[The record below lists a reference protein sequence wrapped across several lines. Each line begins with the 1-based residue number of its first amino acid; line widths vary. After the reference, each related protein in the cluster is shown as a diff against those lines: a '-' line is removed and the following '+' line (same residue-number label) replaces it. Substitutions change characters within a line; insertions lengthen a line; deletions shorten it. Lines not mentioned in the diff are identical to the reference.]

1 MLLSR
6 AAFAEYEKIPF
17 VINVTFATLILLGSF
32 DTLNFLTH
40 LLFINLTTIK
50 CLIYTDSA

>member
-32 DTLNFLTH
+32 DTLIFNS
-40 LLFINLTTIK
+40 FI
-50 CLIYTDSA
+50 IY